1 VLTLADVLRMAEE
14 RLAAGDARGGL
25 DIFRQILARE
35 PENPNAL
42 LGALRAAQ
50 KSGDPKLIGASRRDL
65 EKTYGTPEAAA
76 RTGTAKAK
84 LDAAQKLVFEAADT
98 MKEAVSG
105 DLKGEVF
112 TTNFLIER
120 HLGKS
125 QEYFSQSG
133 QDQFLATQVF
143 AGQRNGVFVDVGA
156 YNGIEGSNTLH
167 FEKFL
172 GWTGLCIEPDTS
184 QFEKLK
190 RLRSCPCV
198 QTCIADKNG
207 TANFLRVD
215 KGLTMMGGLVDH
227 MAPSNLQMVQQ
238 RSNASIVEIP
248 VRRLDDVLAE
258 YGIGAIDYL
267 SIDTEGSELS
277 ILRTLDLSALRV
289 RVLSVE
295 NNINGSEIP
304 EHMRTKGYNK
314 IARIGVDD
322 IYARE

>member
-1 VLTLADVLRMAEE
+1 MLTLADVLRMAEE

-25 DIFRQILARE
+25 DIYRQILARE

-50 KSGDPKLIGASRRDL
+50 NSGDAKLIGAALRDL
-65 EKTYGTPEAAA
+65 EKTYGTAEAAA

-84 LDAAQKLVFEAADT
+84 LDAALKLVSEAADT
-98 MKEAVSG
+98 MKGSVSANT
-105 DLKGEVF
+105 KGAAF
-112 TTNFLIER
+112 TTAFLIER
-120 HLGKS
+120 YLGKS

-133 QDQFLATQVF
+133 QDQFLATHVF
-143 AGQRNGVFVDVGA
+143 AGQRNGVFVDVGS
-156 YNGIEGSNTLH
+156 YNGVEGSNTLH

-172 GWTGLCIEPDTS
+172 NWTGLCIEPDPT

-190 RLRSCPCV
+190 LVRYCPCI

-207 TANFLRVD
+207 TAKFLRVD

-227 MAPSNLQMVQQ
+227 MNPGNIQMVQ
-238 RSNASIVEIP
+238 RGSASSIVELS
-248 VRRLDDVLAE
+248 VRRLDGVLAE
-258 YGIGAIDYL
+258 YGIGTIDYL

-289 RVLSVE
+289 RVVSVE
-295 NNINGSEIP
+295 NNLNGPDIP
-304 EHMRTKGYNK
+304 EYMRSKGYNR